1 MIPLHVQHP
10 GRRVERQDIER
21 LAQLPVANISDVM
34 ARLPAGGPRLRP
46 YHASGILAGTAYTVR
61 TRPGD
66 NLMIHKALNMASPG
80 DVLVIDGGGD
90 LSNALL
96 GEMMLSYAEY
106 RGLAGVVVNGSVRDV
121 AHIRAHAFPVYAAGV
136 THRGPYKD
144 GPGEVNVPVAIDGM
158 VINPGDA
165 IIGDDDGVVCVP
177 YDMVAK
183 VLPAAEEKQRA
194 EVAQLA
200 RIKDGTVDRNW
211 VERALAESGLAFV
224 GLEDGNSVAER

>member
-1 MIPLHVQHP
+1 MIPLHVQQP
-10 GRRVERQDIER
+10 GRRVERDDIER
-21 LAQLPVANISDVM
+21 LAKLPVANISDVM

-66 NLMIHKALNMASPG
+66 NLMIHKALNMAAPG

-200 RIKDGTVDRNW
+200 RIKDGTVDRTW
-211 VERALAESGLAFV
+211 VERALADSGLAFA